1 MITLHYAANLRA
13 GIFQTRMPMLFAS
26 GDQGA
31 HEIRVTV
38 TEDGQPVSLTGRTVS
53 GYFIRADRSTVLL
66 SGSAEGN
73 TARVTLS
80 QSCYVQPGGFS
91 LFIKTGVAGET
102 AAVFWGAGT
111 VVRSTTD
118 TIVDPSETIPSLDEL
133 LALIGQ
139 METEIEAAQSAT
151 SAANTAAQSADAKA
165 TAAQSAASAA
175 NTAAGQAATAAGNAS
190 TAAGAANTAAQ
201 TANTAAQK
209 IDGMTVSATGLTAGS
224 SPTAVIS
231 DVDGHKHVAFGIPA
245 GQTGPQ
251 GDTGATPE
259 ITIGTVTTGAPG
271 TDASATMTGTPEAPV
286 LSLTIPRGMPGEGN
300 VSSVAGVMPDEDGD
314 VPLSA
319 ADVGAYPDGGI
330 RSLTFSIAASA
341 WSGTGPYTYTITDS
355 GVTANTWCDFELTS
369 AVQALLTADI
379 AWTTSAGQIALSTQ
393 AKPAGTLSGTILLT
407 EVSA

>member
-1 MITLHYAANLRA
+1 MITLHYAADLRA

-26 GDQGA
+26 GDQRA

-38 TEDGQPVSLTGRTVS
+38 TEDGQPVPLTGKTVS

-80 QSCYVQPGGFS
+80 QSCYVQPGGFA

-102 AAVFWGAGT
+102 AAIFWGAGT

-118 TIVDPSETIPSLDEL
+118 TIVDPSETIPSLEEL
-133 LALIGQ
+133 LAMIGA
-139 METEIEAAQSAT
+139 METAT
-151 SAANTAAQSADAKA
+151 

-175 NTAAGQAATAAGNAS
+175 NTAAQNAGAKATAAQDAAGAANTAAGQANTAAGNAS

-271 TDASATMTGTPEAPV
+271 TEAAATMTGTPESPV

-330 RSLTFSIAASA
+330 RSLTFSIAVSA
-341 WSGTGPYTYTITDS
+341 WAGAGPYTYTITDS
-355 GVTANTWCDFELTS
+355 GVTANTWCEFELTS
-369 AVQALLTADI
+369 AVHALLTADI

-393 AKPAGTLSGTILLT
+393 AKPAGTLSGTIILM
-407 EVSA
+407 EVS

>member
-1 MITLHYAANLRA
+1 MITLHYAANLSA
-13 GIFQTRMPMLFAS
+13 GIFQTRMPMLFAT

-38 TEDGQPVSLTGRTVS
+38 TEDGQPVSLAGRTVS

-139 METEIEAAQSAT
+139 METATTAAQSAT

-175 NTAAGQAATAAGNAS
+175 NTAAGQAATAAGNAG

-201 TANTAAQK
+201 TATTAAQK

-224 SPTAVIS
+224 GPTAVIS

-271 TDASATMTGTPEAPV
+271 TDASATMTGPPEAPV

-330 RSLTFSIAASA
+330 RSLTFSIAVSA
-341 WSGTGPYTYTITDS
+341 WAGAGPYTYTITDS
-355 GVTANTWCDFELTS
+355 GVTANTWCEFELTS
-369 AVQALLTADI
+369 AVHALLTADI

-393 AKPAGTLSGTILLT
+393 AKPAGTLSGTIILM
-407 EVSA
+407 EVS

>member
-1 MITLHYAANLRA
+1 MITLHYAANLSA
-13 GIFQTRMPMLFAS
+13 GIFQTRMPMLFAT

-38 TEDGQPVSLTGRTVS
+38 TEDGQPVSLAGRTVS

-139 METEIEAAQSAT
+139 METATTAAQSAT

-175 NTAAGQAATAAGNAS
+175 NTAAGQAATAAGNAG

-209 IDGMTVSATGLTAGS
+209 IDGMTVSAAGLTAGS

-271 TDASATMTGTPEAPV
+271 TDASATMTGPPEAPV

-300 VSSVAGVMPDEDGD
+300 VSSVAGIMPDEDGD

-319 ADVGAYPDGGI
+319 ADVGAYPDSGI
-330 RSLTFSIAASA
+330 RSLTLSIAASA

-355 GVTANTWCDFELTS
+355 GVTANTWCEFELTS
-369 AVQALLTADI
+369 AVHALLTADI

-393 AKPAGTLSGTILLT
+393 AKPAGTLSGTIILM
-407 EVSA
+407 EVS

>member
-1 MITLHYAANLRA
+1 MITLHYAANLSA
-13 GIFQTRMPMLFAS
+13 GIFQTRMPMLFAT

-38 TEDGQPVSLTGRTVS
+38 TEDGQPVSLAGRTVS

-139 METEIEAAQSAT
+139 METATTAAQSAT

-175 NTAAGQAATAAGNAS
+175 NTAAGQAATAAGNAG

-209 IDGMTVSATGLTAGS
+209 IDGMTVSAAGLTAGS

-271 TDASATMTGTPEAPV
+271 TDASATMTGPPEAPV

-300 VSSVAGVMPDEDGD
+300 VSSVAGIMPDEDGD

-319 ADVGAYPDGGI
+319 ADVGAYPDSGI
-330 RSLTFSIAASA
+330 RSLTLSIAASA

-393 AKPAGTLSGTILLT
+393 AKPAGTLSGTILLM

>member
-1 MITLHYAANLRA
+1 MITLHYAANLSA
-13 GIFQTRMPMLFAS
+13 GIFQTRMPMLFAT

-38 TEDGQPVSLTGRTVS
+38 TEDGQPVSLAGRTVS

-139 METEIEAAQSAT
+139 METATTAAQSAT

-175 NTAAGQAATAAGNAS
+175 NTAAGQAATAAGNAG

-201 TANTAAQK
+201 TATTAAQK

-224 SPTAVIS
+224 GPTAVIS

-330 RSLTFSIAASA
+330 RSLTFSIAVSA
-341 WSGTGPYTYTITDS
+341 WAGAGPYTYTITDS
-355 GVTANTWCDFELTS
+355 GVTANTWCEFELTS
-369 AVQALLTADI
+369 AVHALLTADI

-393 AKPAGTLSGTILLT
+393 AKPAGTLSGTIILM
-407 EVSA
+407 EVS